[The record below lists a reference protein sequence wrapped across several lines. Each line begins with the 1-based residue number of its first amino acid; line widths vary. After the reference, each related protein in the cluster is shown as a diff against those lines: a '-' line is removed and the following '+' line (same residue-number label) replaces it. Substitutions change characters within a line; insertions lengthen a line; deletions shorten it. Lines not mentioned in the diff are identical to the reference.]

1 MKITKWFFISFIISY
16 SMLGYLSVFLVSIS
30 WKQQQH
36 GTK

>member
-1 MKITKWFFISFIISY
+1 
-16 SMLGYLSVFLVSIS
+16 MLGYLSVFLVSIS